1 MTPYLIRS
9 PFSLVI
15 PEGRSRESV
24 VSFGP
29 LFRNDGSPTETLGDD
44 GKKNNKKAV
53 IKIGVIRNWR
63 PAGFQDL
70 LLGLFVVSLFNK
82 VILEGF
88 CPESVVFLFFNNNR
102 SWTTTFQDDGNR

>member
-44 GKKNNKKAV
+44 GNKTQQKGCYKNWGHPELAARRVSGSTAWAV
-53 IKIGVIRNWR
+53 CRVVI
-63 PAGFQDL
+63 
-70 LLGLFVVSLFNK
+70 
-82 VILEGF
+82 
-88 CPESVVFLFFNNNR
+88 
-102 SWTTTFQDDGNR
+102 

>member
-29 LFRNDGSPTETLGDD
+29 LFRNDGSPTETPGDD
-44 GKKNNKKAV
+44 GKKHNKKGYYKNWGHPELAARRVSGSTAWAV
-53 IKIGVIRNWR
+53 CRVVI
-63 PAGFQDL
+63 
-70 LLGLFVVSLFNK
+70 
-82 VILEGF
+82 
-88 CPESVVFLFFNNNR
+88 
-102 SWTTTFQDDGNR
+102 

>member
-29 LFRNDGSPTETLGDD
+29 LFRNDRSPTETLGDD
-44 GKKNNKKAV
+44 GKKQQKGRYKNWGHPELAARRVSGSTAWAV
-53 IKIGVIRNWR
+53 CRVVI
-63 PAGFQDL
+63 
-70 LLGLFVVSLFNK
+70 
-82 VILEGF
+82 
-88 CPESVVFLFFNNNR
+88 
-102 SWTTTFQDDGNR
+102 